1 MNKIKSVT
9 ATLAAITLLLSATP
23 ISAATQSNSSAVI
36 ANTQASLNLDETALK
51 RLTEAITALVGKQKV
66 QFTSSNPGLGSDEL
80 SVEGIVK
87 GAATAMSSQVY
98 NKKEDRVESTI
109 LIYQASDIHKFMDN
123 ALRLKIDSFLKS
135 FDPKETFKPDAVWR
149 VNHPGKESG
158 LNNYWVIWREHQ
170 SVYID
175 IDNNNEITASFTY
188 ALQNADASLTNKAR
202 NALKTLGI
210 SQKKAFD
217 YVLRQQNGKDSF
229 WNYRDDGDINH
240 VFIGAKTGKV
250 WAVQND
256 FGKDWSGYKDFNK
269 SFAKPKLSK
278 SQALSAASP
287 KVKSIFGIQLK
298 GYTVTIKENQYT
310 FTKKGAATVVG
321 EINKKGVFYSLE
333 VQPSNGVRN

>member
-51 RLTEAITALVGKQKV
+51 RLTEAITALVGKQTV

-158 LNNYWVIWREHQ
+158 LNNYWVIWENIK
-170 SVYID
+170 V
-175 IDNNNEITASFTY
+175 FT
-188 ALQNADASLTNKAR
+188 
-202 NALKTLGI
+202 
-210 SQKKAFD
+210 
-217 YVLRQQNGKDSF
+217 
-229 WNYRDDGDINH
+229 
-240 VFIGAKTGKV
+240 
-250 WAVQND
+250 
-256 FGKDWSGYKDFNK
+256 
-269 SFAKPKLSK
+269 
-278 SQALSAASP
+278 
-287 KVKSIFGIQLK
+287 SI
-298 GYTVTIKENQYT
+298 
-310 FTKKGAATVVG
+310 
-321 EINKKGVFYSLE
+321 
-333 VQPSNGVRN
+333 